1 MTFSCVPWFWCVQ
14 ETINTNMSTYIILF
28 GGEIMKK
35 GINFPKTKEI
45 QGERK
50 KPTYNETE

>member
-28 GGEIMKK
+28 GGEIMQK

-45 QGERK
+45 QGGRK
-50 KPTYNETE
+50 KTTYNETE